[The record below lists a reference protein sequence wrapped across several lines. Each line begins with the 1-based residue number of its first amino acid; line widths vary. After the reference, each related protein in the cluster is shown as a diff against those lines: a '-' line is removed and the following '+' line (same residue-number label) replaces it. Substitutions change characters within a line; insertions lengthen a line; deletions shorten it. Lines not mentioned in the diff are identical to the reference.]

1 MRSLSF
7 MFRFLILCLAAA
19 LAGCASYTGS
29 SLAPGSSPEQI
40 RALMGQPAAVH
51 KAPAGANYAES
62 WEYPHGP
69 MGRHT
74 FMVRFDASGKL
85 LRIDQVLKAQT
96 LADIHYGS
104 DDMNTVRTLL
114 GRPGLVTGPNR
125 LYGGPIWDYY
135 ALDGQRKIILS
146 VSFDSRGLAAAAG
159 ESPDP
164 EEFSPND
171 GGGGTTN

>member
-1 MRSLSF
+1 MLSLSS
-7 MFRFLILCLAAA
+7 MSRIPVLLACAA
-19 LAGCASYTGS
+19 LTACASYSGRG
-29 SLAPGSSPEQI
+29 LAPGSSGEQT
-40 RALMGQPAAVH
+40 RAVMGQPAAVH
-51 KAPAGANYAES
+51 KAASGATYAES

-74 FMVRFDASGKL
+74 FMARFDSSGKL
-85 LRIDQVLKAQT
+85 LRIDQVLTAQT
-96 LADIHYGS
+96 LAAIRYGADNQES
-104 DDMNTVRTLL
+104 VRALL
-114 GRPGLVTGPNR
+114 GKPGLITGPNR

-159 ESPDP
+159 EAPDP

-171 GGGGTTN
+171 GGGTTN